1 MEIYQKLQSVTK
13 NILKEEPLKKHT
25 SFQIG
30 GPADLML
37 IPECACEV
45 AEISRI
51 LREEEIP
58 YFFMGNGSN
67 LLVSDKGYR
76 GAVIKTTGLCE
87 ISTSGNSM
95 TVSAG
100 VMMSKAANLLLRNG
114 LSGFEALSGIPGTV
128 GGAVCMNAGAYGSEI
143 KDVLTETTYLDG
155 TQVKT
160 INGQQHNFSYRHSF
174 FSGKPHC
181 ILSSKLTLEPGNPN
195 EIKEKMEDYTQ
206 RRVSKQPLNLPSAGS
221 TFKRPEGY
229 FASKLIEDCG
239 LKGTRIG
246 GACVSEKHSGFLV
259 NDRGATCEDMLR
271 LIDFVKQE
279 VYKQFG
285 VELELEVK
293 TIEED
298 WKGVL
303 S

>member
-1 MEIYQKLQSVTK
+1 MEIYQKLRSVTK
-13 NILKEEPLKKHT
+13 NILKEEPMKKHT

-37 IPECACEV
+37 IPETTQEV
-45 AEISRI
+45 IEISRV
-51 LREEEIP
+51 LTEMETP
-58 YFFMGNGSN
+58 HFFMGNGSN

-76 GAVIKTTGLCE
+76 GVVVKTTGLNE
-87 ISTSGNSM
+87 ISVEKDGM

-100 VMMSKAANLLLRNG
+100 VILSKAANVLLKNG
-114 LSGFEALSGIPGTV
+114 LAGFEALSGIPGTV

-143 KDVLTETTYLDG
+143 KDVLIETTYLDG
-155 TQVKT
+155 DQIKT
-160 INGQQHNFSYRHSF
+160 INGQQHDFSYRHSF
-174 FSGKPHC
+174 FSGMPYC
-181 ILSSKLTLEPGNPN
+181 ILSSRLKLEPGNPD
-195 EIKEKMEDYTQ
+195 EIKEKMADYTQ

-221 TFKRPEGY
+221 TFKRPEGS

-271 LIDFVKQE
+271 LIELVQQT

-285 VELELEVK
+285 VKLELEVK

-303 S
+303 R